1 VVLTQRSVGTSSE
14 EFNPTCLDAWNL
26 KKMPTQ
32 YLLLPALRLAA
43 LYGLASVLLAAI
55 MTSTGCVH
63 GPGYYGPPSHRPHAH
78 VYFQFTTGVYFYLDG
93 GVWIKTRVL
102 PPHIHIDAG
111 NRVRIRVESDK
122 PYLRH
127 NEHVRV
133 YKSEPNYRVDVE
145 RSRKEREAN
154 QRWYQEYQKQT
165 PKGRKK
171 KERY

>member
-1 VVLTQRSVGTSSE
+1 MAR
-14 EFNPTCLDAWNL
+14 A
-26 KKMPTQ
+26 
-32 YLLLPALRLAA
+32 
-43 LYGLASVLLAAI
+43 
-55 MTSTGCVH
+55 
-63 GPGYYGPPSHRPHAH
+63 
-78 VYFQFTTGVYFYLDG
+78 TTGHHRIV
-93 GVWIKTRVL
+93 IITPITTIIITIPTRMCISRVL